1 MAALPIVHATEPA
14 SLRARIIHFF
24 ASLFL
29 ARILI
34 RALTKAGYEATS
46 RRIVRVGQ
54 NVNRLASLQRRRLP
68 RGVRLVAEPW
78 NDLPAEW
85 VSPADVDAPI
95 TDGVILYFHGGGF
108 VLGDLN
114 THLRAVAALSRV
126 TRLPLV
132 HIEYRQYPEVDLE
145 TTIQDCLGAYRE
157 LLSRGVDPAKV
168 IIAGD
173 SAGGFLAFATAQQAP
188 KHGLPSPAGVV
199 GISPLLELNNAARAA
214 HSTASTDVFGIAAG
228 FPVITERI
236 CPTGNLDQLEPV
248 SGPMDAMPP
257 SLIVVSATESLLCDA
272 ERMQDRLHHAGRS
285 CEVMA
290 WPSQLHA
297 FPAIFPGL
305 PESRRAYARMASFID
320 ECLSGTAT
328 DVPPAQSA

>member
-1 MAALPIVHATEPA
+1 
-14 SLRARIIHFF
+14 
-24 ASLFL
+24 
-29 ARILI
+29 
-34 RALTKAGYEATS
+34 
-46 RRIVRVGQ
+46 
-54 NVNRLASLQRRRLP
+54 LASLQRRRPP
-68 RGVRLVAEPW
+68 RGVRLVAENW
-78 NDLPAEW
+78 NGLPVEW
-85 VSPADVDAPI
+85 VSPSDLDAPI

-145 TTIQDCLGAYRE
+145 TTIQDCLGAYRH
-157 LLSRGVDPAKV
+157 LLSLVVDPAKV
-168 IIAGD
+168 VLAGD

-199 GISPLLELNNAARAA
+199 GISPLLELDNAARTA
-214 HSTASTDVFGIAAG
+214 HSTAATDVFGIAAG

-236 CPTGNLDQLEPV
+236 CPAGNLDELEPV

-257 SLIVVSATESLLCDA
+257 SLIVASETESLLCDA
-272 ERMQDRLHHAGRS
+272 ERMQDRLIQAGRK
-285 CEVMA
+285 CEVAA
-290 WPSQLHA
+290 WPSQVHA

-305 PESRRAYARMASFID
+305 PESRRAYACMARFIAD
-320 ECLSGTAT
+320 CLSGTA
-328 DVPPAQSA
+328 PAKSA

>member
-1 MAALPIVHATEPA
+1 MTSLPVVHASEPA

-24 ASLFL
+24 ASLLL

-34 RALTKAGYEATS
+34 RALTTAGYEATS
-46 RRIVRVGQ
+46 RRIVRVGR
-54 NVNRLASLQRRRLP
+54 NVNRLASLQRRRVP
-68 RGVRLVAEPW
+68 RGFRLAPDTW
-78 NDLPAEW
+78 NGLPVEW
-85 VSPADVDAPI
+85 VSPSDLEAPI
-95 TDGVILYFHGGGF
+95 KDGVILYFHGGGF

-114 THLRAVAALSRV
+114 THLRAVTTLSRV

-132 HIEYRQYPEVDLE
+132 HIEYRQYPEADLE
-145 TTIQDCLGAYRE
+145 TTIQDCLGAYRR
-157 LLSRGVDPAKV
+157 LLGQGVDPAKV

-188 KHGLPSPAGVV
+188 QHGLPSPAGVV
-199 GISPLLELNNAARAA
+199 GISPLLELNNAARAE
-214 HSTASTDVFGIAAG
+214 HSTASTDVFGIATG
-228 FPVITERI
+228 LPVLTERI

-248 SGPMDAMPP
+248 SGPMDVMPP

-272 ERMQDRLHHAGRS
+272 ERMQDRLHQAGRA

-305 PESRRAYARMASFID
+305 PESRRAYAAMAGFIA

>member
-1 MAALPIVHATEPA
+1 MSSVVHAAEPA

-24 ASLFL
+24 ASLLL

-34 RALTKAGYEATS
+34 RALTTAEFEATS
-46 RRIVRVGQ
+46 RRIVRVGH
-54 NVNRLASLQRRRLP
+54 NVNRLASLQRRRPP
-68 RGVRLVAEPW
+68 RGFRMVTDTW
-78 NDLPAEW
+78 NGLPVEW
-85 VSPADVDAPI
+85 VSPSGLEAPI
-95 TDGVILYFHGGGF
+95 EDGVILYFHGGGF

-126 TRLPLV
+126 TRMPLV

-145 TTIQDCLGAYRE
+145 TTIQDCLGAYRH
-157 LLSRGVDPAKV
+157 LLSQGVDPTKV
-168 IIAGD
+168 IVAGD

-188 KHGLPSPAGVV
+188 KHELPSPAGVV
-199 GISPLLELNNAARAA
+199 GISPLLELDNVARAA
-214 HSTASTDVFGIAAG
+214 HSTAATDVFGIAAG
-228 FPVITERI
+228 LPVITERI

-248 SGPMDAMPP
+248 SGPMDSMPP
-257 SLIVVSATESLLCDA
+257 SLIVVSETESLLCDA
-272 ERMQDRLHHAGRS
+272 ERMQDKLHQAGRA

-290 WPSQLHA
+290 WPSQVHA

-305 PESRRAYARMASFID
+305 PESRRAYACMARFIAT
-320 ECLSGTAT
+320 CLSGTAT

>member
-1 MAALPIVHATEPA
+1 VSAVIHAAEPA

-24 ASLFL
+24 ASLLL

-34 RALTKAGYEATS
+34 RALTTAEYEATTQ
-46 RRIVRVGQ
+46 RIVRVGR
-54 NVNRLASLQRRRLP
+54 NVNKLASLQRRRPP
-68 RGVRLVAEPW
+68 RGFRLVAENW
-78 NDLPAEW
+78 NGLPVEW
-85 VSPADVDAPI
+85 VSPSDLDAPI

-132 HIEYRQYPEVDLE
+132 HIEYRQYPEVDLA
-145 TTIQDCLGAYRE
+145 TTIQDCLGAYRH
-157 LLSRGVDPAKV
+157 LLSQGVDPAKV
-168 IIAGD
+168 ILAGD

-188 KHGLPSPAGVV
+188 KHGLPAPAGVV
-199 GISPLLELNNAARAA
+199 GISPLLELDNAARTAHATAA
-214 HSTASTDVFGIAAG
+214 TDVFGIAAG

-236 CPTGNLDQLEPV
+236 CPAGNLGELEPV

-257 SLIVVSATESLLCDA
+257 SLIVASETESLLCDA
-272 ERMQDRLHHAGRS
+272 ERMQDKLIQAGRR
-285 CEVMA
+285 CDVAA
-290 WPSQLHA
+290 WPSQVHA

-305 PESRRAYARMASFID
+305 PESRRAYARMASFIAD
-320 ECLSGTAT
+320 CLSGTA
-328 DVPPAQSA
+328 PAKSA

>member
-1 MAALPIVHATEPA
+1 MSSVVHATGPA

-24 ASLFL
+24 ASLLL

-34 RALTKAGYEATS
+34 RALTRAEYEATS
-46 RRIVRVGQ
+46 QRIVRVGR

-68 RGVRLVAEPW
+68 RGFRLAAETW
-78 NDLPAEW
+78 NGLPVEW
-85 VSPADVDAPI
+85 VSPSGLDAPI
-95 TDGVILYFHGGGF
+95 EDGVILYFHGGGF

-145 TTIQDCLGAYRE
+145 TTIQDCLGAYRH
-157 LLSRGVDPAKV
+157 LLGQGVDPAKV

-188 KHGLPSPAGVV
+188 NHGLPSPAGVV
-199 GISPLLELNNAARAA
+199 GISPLLELDNVARAA

-228 FPVITERI
+228 LPVITERI

-272 ERMQDRLHHAGRS
+272 ERMQDKLRQAGRA

-290 WPSQLHA
+290 WPSQVHA

-305 PESRRAYARMASFID
+305 PESRQAYARMARFVAD
-320 ECLSGTAT
+320 RLSGTAS